1 MCEIKFDNATQLIGG
16 GVGKT
21 VQSQTAGDLATG

>member
-21 VQSQTAGDLATG
+21 VQSQTGGNTVS